1 MVNEFAQRMKGQGL
15 TFEQYL
21 QFSGMTMEKFMD
33 QVKPQALSRIQS
45 RLVLEEIAKVENIT
59 VTEEDYEA
67 ELKTMAEAYAL
78 ELDKVK
84 DMVGE
89 EGRKQIEKDILVKK
103 ALEFAADNAK
113 EIKK

>member
-1 MVNEFAQRMKGQGL
+1 MIKGIHHISMKCG
-15 TFEQYL
+15 
-21 QFSGMTMEKFMD
+21 S
-33 QVKPQALSRIQS
+33 
-45 RLVLEEIAKVENIT
+45 EE
-59 VTEEDYEA
+59 
-67 ELKTMAEAYAL
+67 

-89 EGRKQIEKDILVKK
+89 EGRKQIEKDILIKK